1 MLERTA
7 SSIEPCSLSLQRVLP
22 SARACMQSRR
32 QLHTAFWN
40 HGAHELDVIA
50 ACQALMR
57 LPGPKPPKAARAPPK
72 PKKEVPTMM
81 TASAFLFDFLY
92 PAGTAVLMRR
102 IYPAL
107 SSRIEP
113 VSRNRKPTSRH
124 YMSSTPERSDP
135 SADTNTLQDE
145 SGEQP
150 VEGRVVDDIIFEDAV
165 EDGTAAPWFEDTP
178 EVELKALLASSQTL
192 SYDNIWLL
200 YNKLDL
206 DMMQKFRT
214 EVILA
219 LSASNR
225 PVEAWRINELF
236 LLYDIRQWTEG
247 VVYAAVKAE
256 LTLQNVSSALSI
268 FETALKRRKFGN
280 ALDLLAA
287 YAFNNSSWDVVLE
300 AWSLYERKLQP
311 SLSEVTW
318 MTLKDDP
325 DFSMD
330 RQVPQIE
337 EKTQPQVEEVPQ
349 PIERPEASVRDGAIL
364 TFSRTSKVPNFATQM
379 QIFLDSKPPG
389 SKLPTKAEE
398 EQRRVAMRN
407 FLAFVA
413 KTSLH
418 MFQQDDAV
426 RILDVIQNL
435 DLYEFYIGLCV
446 ELGRNRVAANLYQ
459 SYRAVAAKEWERAK
473 VSKKK
478 EQRRMRDSVL
488 RLMMDVLYPH
498 SARALEQLRQ
508 DWYRYYNRLDRR
520 AYLKFMNFYAGRGD
534 VGSIMRLVGEFE
546 QHCDPNVQRDPKF
559 VKTLMNAHAVRGDAD
574 SARQVLEDW
583 IDKVGEEPD
592 TMNWNIL
599 LNAYTREGS
608 YDAAIDLF
616 SKIYERQKADEYTYT
631 TMMKMAAW
639 RGDLQ
644 FNLEL
649 FEMAKTS
656 GIEPKTTMMMT
667 IIEAYCQNDRYAEA
681 ERLCV
686 KLTKDRQIAGDYV
699 YLWNVLLRYSARQ
712 RDLTTVNRLLQTMTT
727 LKITYNQDTYSHLLL
742 ALLYTRQSH
751 HALHLL
757 RLAQKES
764 GFEPTPGHYALLM
777 SVFIHTG
784 ESHVVRNILKLMD
797 NLEYTRGAVCMTK
810 AIDALGR
817 WRELPEQRRNGRDGH
832 SYLKLALKQFYTVLD
847 QEKKGS
853 GDDRLAM
860 TNLYSK
866 ILFVLTQM
874 RKFTTVN
881 EIIELHNSRYPHRS
895 TPETIP
901 LKLLHNIML
910 ADFYEKNY
918 GQVKSTWNIVLERT
932 SQRAQPVLAA
942 VNDDGTPLG
951 ETKVMYSQRF
961 RLCDPLKTMQRLYL
975 ETEDPDGLIDLVANV
990 RLRGFDLDS
999 KNWNYYIQTLAR
1011 LKRWRHAFLLCEEKL
1026 MPQWLGWYWYRYKNT
1041 KDAYKLP
1048 LEVRRLGSHP
1058 HHPRP
1063 ISHTLLILAK
1073 EYMELE
1079 QMALWSREAAREFEF
1094 IKDKC
1099 PQVTR
1104 AVTTMERTGSQLEH
1118 DILGS
1123 IEGEQHPIMDE
1134 DGILQ
1139 SPNQQ
1144 NGSNA
1149 KLWDKDGNLVT
1160 DPLWGRTRLGGHSLE
1175 EKEMK
1180 RKVKAQRRA
1189 EEKARKEAY
1198 RVRQAHLEKEEK
1210 ERQDKM
1216 LEERRMRYEQMHNQ
1230 GNVAYDEIWS
1240 NEGYLTGDESVPIK
1254 AGKKKKGKKSRRDED
1269 DDMDQDVE
1277 AALRA
1282 MLDEHHGPDRK

>member
-7 SSIEPCSLSLQRVLP
+7 CSIEPCSLSLQRVLP
-22 SARACMQSRR
+22 STRACLQSRR

-40 HGAHELDVIA
+40 HGAHELDFIA
-50 ACQALMR
+50 ACQSLMR
-57 LPGPKPPKAARAPPK
+57 LPGPEPPKANRVPPK

-92 PAGTAVLMRR
+92 PNGTAALMRR

-113 VSRNRKPTSRH
+113 VSRHRKPTSRH
-124 YMSSTPERSDP
+124 YMSSTPDRPDP
-135 SADTNTLQDE
+135 PTDAETLQDGLMEEQAE
-145 SGEQP
+145 SEEING
-150 VEGRVVDDIIFEDAV
+150 VVFEDGV
-165 EDGTAAPWFEDTP
+165 RDETGKLRFEGTP
-178 EVELKALLASSQTL
+178 EAELQALLSSRQTG
-192 SYDNIWLL
+192 SYDKIWAL

-206 DMMQKFRT
+206 GMMQRLRAD
-214 EVILA
+214 VLIA

-225 PVEAWRINELF
+225 PIEAWRINELF
-236 LLYDIRQWTEG
+236 LLYNIRQWSEEI
-247 VVYAAVKAE
+247 VYAAVKAE
-256 LTLQNVSSALSI
+256 LTLQNVSSALQI
-268 FETALKRRKFGN
+268 FDTALKRRQFGN

-287 YAFNNSSWDVVLE
+287 YGFNNSAWDVVLD
-300 AWSLYERKLQP
+300 AWISYERKLKP

-325 DFSMD
+325 DFSTD
-330 RQVPQIE
+330 R
-337 EKTQPQVEEVPQ
+337 EVPQ
-349 PIERPEASVRDGAIL
+349 TEEEKDQTQAEELSQPLETHEPGPEPELPDGKVL
-364 TFSRTSKVPNFATQM
+364 SFSRLSEVPSFATQM
-379 QIFLDSKPPG
+379 QIFLDSTPSGPRP
-389 SKLPTKAEE
+389 PTKADQ
-398 EQRRVAMRN
+398 EQRRVAMKN
-407 FLAFVA
+407 FLTFVA
-413 KTSLH
+413 KTSLPI
-418 MFQQDDAV
+418 FQQNDAV
-426 RILDVIQNL
+426 GLLGVIENMG
-435 DLYEFYIGLCV
+435 LYEYYIGLCA
-446 ELGRNRVAANLYQ
+446 EQGRKRMAANLYQ
-459 SYRAVAAKEWERAK
+459 DYRAVASRDWDKAK

-478 EQRRMRDSVL
+478 ERGLMRDSVL
-488 RLMMDVLYPH
+488 RLMMDILYPQ

-520 AYLKFMNFYAGRGD
+520 AYLKFMNFYARRGD
-534 VGSIMRLVGEFE
+534 VGSIMKLVKEFE
-546 QHCDPNVQRDPKF
+546 EHCDPNVQQDPKF
-559 VKTLMNAHAVRGDAD
+559 IKTLMNAHAVRGDAD
-574 SARQVLEDW
+574 SARQVLEAW
-583 IDKVGEEPD
+583 MEKVGEEPEII
-592 TMNWNIL
+592 NWNIL

-616 SKIYERQKADEYTYT
+616 AAIYEQGMADEYTYT

-649 FEMAKTS
+649 YEMAKSS
-656 GIEPKTTMMMT
+656 GVEAKTTMMMT
-667 IIEAYCQNDRYAEA
+667 ILEAYCQNDRYAEA

-686 KLTKDRQIAGDYV
+686 KLTKEKQISGDYV
-699 YLWNVLLRYSARQ
+699 YLWNVLLRYSAKQ
-712 RDLTTVNRLLQTMTT
+712 RDLTTVNRLLETMTT

-757 RLAQKES
+757 RLAQKEG

-797 NLEYTRGAVCMTK
+797 SLQYTRGAMCMTK

-817 WRELPEQRRNGRDGH
+817 WRELPEQRRNGRDGQ
-832 SYLKLALKQFYTVLD
+832 SYLREALKQFYAVLD

-853 GDDRLAM
+853 ADDRLAM
-860 TNLYSK
+860 TSLYSK

-874 RKFTTVN
+874 RNFTTVN

-895 TPETIP
+895 TPETVP

-910 ADFYEKNY
+910 ADFYEKKY
-918 GQVKSTWNIVLERT
+918 DQVKSTWKIVLERT
-932 SQRAQPVLAA
+932 ERRAQPVLAA
-942 VNDDGTPLG
+942 VNDDGTPVA
-951 ETKVMYSQRF
+951 ESKVMYSQRF

-975 ETEDPDGLIDLVANV
+975 ELEDADGLIELIASV
-990 RLRGFDLDS
+990 RQKGFDLDS
-999 KNWNYYIQTLAR
+999 KNWNYHIQSLAR

-1026 MPQWLGWYWYRYKNT
+1026 MPQWLGWYWYRYKNS
-1041 KDAYKLP
+1041 KQAYRLP

-1079 QMALWSREAAREFEF
+1079 QMSLWSREAAREFEF

-1104 AVTTMERTGSQLEH
+1104 AVTTMERVGSQLEH
-1118 DILGS
+1118 DIFG
-1123 IEGEQHPIMDE
+1123 GDQADQQPIMDE
-1134 DGILQ
+1134 DGILR
-1139 SPNQQ
+1139 SPTEKNA
-1144 NGSNA
+1144 SNA
-1149 KLWDKDGNLVT
+1149 NLWDKDGNLRQ
-1160 DPLWGRTRLGGHSLE
+1160 DPLWRRPRAGGHSLE

-1180 RKVKAQRRA
+1180 RQLKAQIRVEQRARGEKQRALQAQYEKEDQERR
-1189 EEKARKEAY
+1189 EKA
-1198 RVRQAHLEKEEK
+1198 
-1210 ERQDKM
+1210 
-1216 LEERRMRYEQMHNQ
+1216 LEERRLRYEQMHNQ
-1230 GNVAYDEIWS
+1230 GNVSYDKVWS
-1240 NEGYLTGDESVPIK
+1240 EKGYLTADEAAPTK
-1254 AGKKKKGKKSRRDED
+1254 RKKKGRRDED
-1269 DDMDQDVE
+1269 GDVDQDVE

-1282 MLDEHHGPDRK
+1282 MLNERNEG